1 MTNHEYIHTYIYIFI
16 IIIII
21 IIIYLGFH
29 ILITITII
37 FLGNQWEPTICHLLM
52 LFSAL
57 PGSCS
62 IPKLGFKSLL
72 SISFYSCSI
81 YINIYIYCIYIYCIY
96 IYCIYIYIL
105 YIAYRFLMYSR
116 FHGSG
121 RPGPGTKLDSSKLDA
136 PSFSSKSPKAV
147 PVVKAAPPS
156 RNTRQPQV
164 AVTHPP
170 LQWGNIS
177 HHPVSNMLNGYW
189 KSGWWYTYPSEKS
202 WTSSVGMIIY
212 SQYMEKNVPNH
223 QPAMYYPVLAF
234 LLV

>member
-1 MTNHEYIHTYIYIFI
+1 MNTYIHIYIF
-16 IIIII
+16 III

-81 YINIYIYCIYIYCIY
+81 YINIYIYCIYIYIVYIY
-96 IYCIYIYIL
+96 ILYIYIYIY

-136 PSFSSKSPKAV
+136 PSFSSKSPKVV
-147 PVVKAAPPS
+147 PVVKAALPS

-164 AVTHPP
+164 AVTLAPIAMGEY
-170 LQWGNIS
+170 Q
-177 HHPVSNMLNGYW
+177 
-189 KSGWWYTYPSEKS
+189 PSSSIQYGDGSKPGTPGEHQNS
-202 WTSSVGMIIY
+202 W
-212 SQYMEKNVPNH
+212 
-223 QPAMYYPVLAF
+223 
-234 LLV
+234 

>member
-1 MTNHEYIHTYIYIFI
+1 MLLCPYWCRSMGYPAIPSHLKNSSSDLNSRKGSSQKMEDTANFWPILTAKKNIYIYILLYI
-16 IIIII
+16 
-21 IIIYLGFH
+21 GFH

-37 FLGNQWEPTICHLLM
+37 FLGNQWEPTFCHLLM

-81 YINIYIYCIYIYCIY
+81 YINIYI
-96 IYCIYIYIL
+96 
-105 YIAYRFLMYSR
+105 AYRFLMYSR

-121 RPGPGTKLDSSKLDA
+121 RRPGTKLDSSKLDA

-164 AVTHPP
+164 AVTLAPIAMGEY
-170 LQWGNIS
+170 Q
-177 HHPVSNMLNGYW
+177 
-189 KSGWWYTYPSEKS
+189 PSSSIQYGDGSKPGTPGEHQNS
-202 WTSSVGMIIY
+202 W
-212 SQYMEKNVPNH
+212 
-223 QPAMYYPVLAF
+223 
-234 LLV
+234 